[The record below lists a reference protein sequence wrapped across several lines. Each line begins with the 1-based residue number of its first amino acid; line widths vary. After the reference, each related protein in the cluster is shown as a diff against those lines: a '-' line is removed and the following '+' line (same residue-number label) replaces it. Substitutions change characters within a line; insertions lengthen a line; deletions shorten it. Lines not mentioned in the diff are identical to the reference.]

1 MYSMLLETA
10 CLQGSSPQLYSG
22 VQHPCWG
29 GSLTFIM
36 TEPPVLAP
44 PPPNYTSVPR
54 GPGWRLITPS
64 VQQSR
69 PSLVSNYSHLFYI
82 WKCFIQEPIE
92 AFFLITLICASFLHF
107 SLQFI
112 VYMTLIYWW
121 IFILMWCKPG
131 LMHKH
136 APA

>member
-44 PPPNYTSVPR
+44 PPPNYTSVPL

-69 PSLVSNYSHLFYI
+69 PSLVSHYSHLFYI
-82 WKCFIQEPIE
+82 WTCFVQENEWQMCI
-92 AFFLITLICASFLHF
+92 FFAF

-121 IFILMWCKPG
+121 IFILMWCKSG